1 MAKFNYTVQD
11 ANGSTASGVLD
22 APDETGAVATLQKKG
37 LLILAIQAD
46 QESAAKRLKTS
57 SGKVSGQDLVFFGAQ
72 LSTLLNG
79 GVPLVRSVSMMG
91 ENTQNAALA
100 AALQQVTKDVA
111 AGAQFYQALGRHP
124 NVFNNLWVSLI
135 QAGELSGQLP
145 KSLKQIAEYM
155 EAQEEMK
162 GKVLTAM
169 MYPAILFTISMGVLV
184 FFVVKIVPTFSEVFD
199 QFHLTLP
206 PLTLAVVTFSKLLTK
221 HLLSTIIVV
230 FIVVFSAKTYLAT
243 EAGSWTKARFIR
255 DAPAVGPFL
264 TNMLIE
270 RLLTTMTTLLDSG
283 VSILNALTVL
293 EQIFKDNPIFATA
306 LAHVKNDVAQGKA
319 ISASFSR
326 TGLLPKIATE
336 MMLMG
341 EESGKL
347 PEILKTLANFYGAQ
361 VESFIRRFTSIID
374 PIMVVFIGGI
384 TGVIVLSVFQP
395 IFKLS
400 QLGGH

>member
-11 ANGSTASGVLD
+11 ANGATSTGAVD
-22 APDETGAVATLQKKG
+22 APDETGAVAQLQKKG
-37 LLILAIQAD
+37 LLILSIQAD
-46 QESAAKRLKTS
+46 AAAARRIKAVG
-57 SGKVSGQDLVFFGAQ
+57 GKVSGRDLVFFGAQ

-91 ENTQNAALA
+91 ENTQNQTLA
-100 AALQQVTKDVA
+100 QALQQVTKDVA
-111 AGAQFYQALGRHP
+111 AGAQFYQALQRHP
-124 NVFNNLWVSLI
+124 NVFSNLWISLV

-162 GKVLTAM
+162 SKVMTAL
-169 MYPAILFTISMGVLV
+169 MYPAILFIISSGVLV
-184 FFVVKIVPTFSEVFD
+184 FFVVKIVPTFSQIFE

-206 PLTLAVVTFSKLLTK
+206 PLTMVVVGFSKLLTE
-221 HLLSTIIVV
+221 HLVPTVLTIVGSV
-230 FIVVFSAKTYLAT
+230 YFAKAYFAT
-243 EAGSWTKARFIR
+243 ESGSWTKARMIKN
-255 DAPAVGPFL
+255 APLIGEFL
-264 TNMLIE
+264 TNILLE
-270 RLLTTMTTLLDSG
+270 RLLTTLTTLLNSG

-293 EQIFKDNPIFATA
+293 EQIFKDNPMYVKA
-306 LAHVKNDVAQGKA
+306 LVQVKNDVAQGKP
-319 ISASFSR
+319 ISASFKR
-326 TGLLPKIATE
+326 TGILPNIATE

-347 PEILKTLANFYGAQ
+347 PEIIKTLANFYASQ
-361 VESFIRRFTSIID
+361 VDSFVKRFSAIID

-384 TGVIVLSVFQP
+384 VAVIVLSIFQP

-400 QLGGH
+400 QIH